1 MSRLP
6 GVRTAATAACAA
18 GATVVVLA
26 VVSVAARGPRPS
38 RLVDGA
44 LRAWARCWLRPAG
57 ARLEVAGRENLDA
70 RVAYVV
76 VSNHQSNLDPIAH
89 LAALPI
95 PLRFLAMREV
105 FALPVVGA
113 ALHRLGM
120 IEVDRSDP
128 DGRAIADGT
137 ARALAA
143 GASVLVYPEGGT
155 SGDGTVGPFRSGAF
169 RLAIANRVPIVP
181 VATYGTRD
189 VWPTDRNVIS
199 AGVVRIVVGAPIAT
213 SGMTDADVIGLRD
226 RVRAWVAAQDSL
238 RD

>member
-26 VVSVAARGPRPS
+26 VVGIAARGPRPS

-113 ALHRLGM
+113 ALRRLGM

-128 DGRAIADGT
+128 DGRAIAEGT

-155 SGDGTVGPFRSGAF
+155 SGDGRVGSFRSGAF
-169 RLAIANRVPIVP
+169 RLAVANGVPIIP

-189 VWPTDRNVIS
+189 VWPTDRNVIT

-213 SGMTDADVIGLRD
+213 SGMTDADVIALRD
-226 RVRAWVAAQDSL
+226 QVRAWVVAQVSP

>member
-1 MSRLP
+1 MSRWP
-6 GVRTAATAACAA
+6 TTRTVATAVSGI

-26 VVSVAARGPRPS
+26 VVGIAARGPRPS

-70 RVAYVV
+70 RVAYLV

-95 PLRFLAMREV
+95 PLRFLAMRGV
-105 FALPVVGA
+105 FALPAVGA
-113 ALHRLGM
+113 ALRRLGM

-213 SGMTDADVIGLRD
+213 SGMTDADVIALRD